1 MEKLQEGIKELM
13 DSGLSLRTIVKMC
26 KDIYR
31 KKKME
36 EVRIDISTYDKE
48 KEEGNHLYKY
58 TTKEKV
64 THLDE

>member
-64 THLDE
+64 TYLDE